1 MWSDDTIYACA
12 TGAVAAPIA
21 VLRLSGPDAHRVAGA
36 LFEGRR
42 PSDRRLSLRRLRDPR
57 SSEDVDEA
65 LVVFCD
71 PPHTATGEPTAELH
85 VHGGAAVVTAVS
97 RLLET
102 AGARPAGP
110 GEFSRRALLNGR
122 TDLPR
127 LEAVAALIDAETEA
141 QRRVAMRHLSGA
153 VGDAVAGWRRAII
166 GLMAQAN
173 AALDFSDQDLPD
185 TQEAAVRDG
194 AAALAASLRVAASGA
209 AQAARL
215 RRGVEVA
222 VVGPPNVGKS
232 SLLNRIA
239 GREVALIS
247 PWPGT
252 TRDVIEV
259 RCELGGRLVT
269 LLDTAGLRD
278 SDDPIEQAGVAW
290 GARRAAAAD
299 CVLAVSGPDGV
310 AAGGDSVTLRVWNKC
325 DVAPPPAGF
334 EGHGVSALTGEGIDR
349 LMAGLVEVT
358 GGPTRDTGLL
368 VNARQAAALS
378 AAAEALERADASA
391 LELSAEAL
399 REAAGHL
406 GAVIGRVDSEDV
418 LDDIFGRFCI
428 GK

>member
-1 MWSDDTIYACA
+1 MSTDDTIYACA
-12 TGAVAAPIA
+12 TGAVAAPVAI
-21 VLRLSGPDAHRVAGA
+21 LRLSGPAAHQIAGA
-36 LFEGRR
+36 LFDGPR
-42 PSDRRLSLRRLRDPR
+42 PPDRRLSLRRLRDPA
-57 SSEDVDEA
+57 SGEAVDEA
-65 LVVFCD
+65 LVVMSAA
-71 PPHTATGEPTAELH
+71 PQTATGEPTAELH
-85 VHGGAAVVTAVS
+85 VHGGAAVVSAVS
-97 RLLET
+97 RLLEG
-102 AGARPAGP
+102 AGARPAAP

-122 TDLPR
+122 ADLTR
-127 LEAVAALIDAETEA
+127 LEAVAALVEAETDA
-141 QRRVAMRHLSGA
+141 QRRAAMRHLSGA
-153 VGDAVAGWRRAII
+153 VGDAVAQWRAAVI

-173 AALDFSDQDLPD
+173 AALDFSDQDLPEGE
-185 TQEAAVRDG
+185 QAAVRDG
-194 AAALAASLRVAASGA
+194 AAALAAALRAAATGA

-239 GREVALIS
+239 GRDVALTS

-278 SDDPIEQAGVAW
+278 SDDPVEQAGVAW
-290 GARRAAAAD
+290 GARRAASAD
-299 CVLAVSGPDGV
+299 CVLAVSAPDG
-310 AAGGDSVTLRVWNKC
+310 AAERPGAALHVWNKC
-325 DVAPPPAGF
+325 DVAPPPADF
-334 EGHGVSALTGEGIDR
+334 HGAAVSARTGEGLDD
-349 LMAGLVEVT
+349 LMARLLEAT
-358 GGPTRDTGLL
+358 GGPARETGLL

-378 AAAEALERADASA
+378 AAANALDRADGSE

-399 REAAGHL
+399 REAAAHL
-406 GAVIGRVDSEDV
+406 DAVIGRVDSEDV